1 MSARPL
7 RRRMA
12 SDLGTMHFG
21 PNMTPMVD
29 VVMVILVF
37 FMVSAAF
44 LGPEWLLGGL
54 VPKTPPAQAGAP
66 TTPGAGAPKGADPL
80 ATAPVRFVI
89 VLRGNAAGTGVLATG
104 AGMTDATIEGVM
116 EALAARVGTAA
127 DQIEVLIKADAGVPW
142 SAVVRVH
149 ELAQRLGVRRVGPQ
163 MAAPSLPASP
173 APVPIPAQPAP

>member
-1 MSARPL
+1 MSTGPL
-7 RRRMA
+7 RRRA
-12 SDLGTMHFG
+12 ARDLSSMHFG

-54 VPKTPPAQAGAP
+54 VPKPATSQGGP
-66 TTPGAGAPKGADPL
+66 GGPSSQPGAGVPSAGDPL

-89 VLRGNAAGTGVLATG
+89 TLRRVPTDGDVRASG
-104 AGMTDATIEGVM
+104 AGVTDVSIDGVM
-116 EALAARVGTAA
+116 EALAARVGPAA
-127 DQIEVLIKADAGVPW
+127 DQVEVLIKADAGVAW

-149 ELAQRLGVRRVGPQ
+149 ELAQRIGVKRVGPQ
-163 MAAPSLPASP
+163 MATPVKPAG
-173 APVPIPAQPAP
+173 